1 VRSGTLD
8 PDDEPAR
15 PTEVSMPAMPD
26 WMWKVL
32 PVALVVGLAMAAAGW
47 LGPLSTLV
55 PVLLVLL
62 LLRRL
67 PRGTRYSPYVPKDA
81 DPRPGEVA
89 RDVAFPGWQLPPEPR
104 FDLVREPQPQPQPQP
119 QQHVRPDARHGV
131 TAPDMLTGD
140 GGTDGAVPEGWYPTA
155 DGSRERWHNGAG
167 WTAHERMPGSG

>member
-1 VRSGTLD
+1 MRMD
-8 PDDEPAR
+8 PQAPWIGKA
-15 PTEVSMPAMPD
+15 
-26 WMWKVL
+26 L
-32 PVALVVGLAMAAAGW
+32 PVAFVVGIAMAAAGW
-47 LGPLSTLV
+47 LGALSTLV
-55 PVLLVLL
+55 PVLLVFM

-81 DPRPGEVA
+81 DAPGGEA
-89 RDVAFPGWQLPPEPR
+89 PHDVAFPGWQLPPEPR
-104 FDLVREPQPQPQPQP
+104 FDLVREPQPQPQPP
-119 QQHVRPDARHGV
+119 ARHGV